1 MSGLQRWIGL
11 PVAAVVLVVGVVG
24 VQLVNG
30 GGTYEPL
37 KPADP
42 CVERTVTSR
51 AAGIDALT
59 ERLVLLGVNNAA
71 CTLGV
76 SREALTLELA
86 QSGGQSSGQSG
97 ARSDARIDALRQG
110 LLTAVDQMKADG
122 SLPRAS
128 DLVDEALDSAD
139 LNGLLERAIRALP
152 DSLIDS
158 ALKTDDVLQRAIDD
172 LDLRELLGNVDDQ
185 DDLQQQVEVA
195 VTQAVKDSL
204 AARLRDLLP

>member
-86 QSGGQSSGQSG
+86 QSSGQSG

-110 LLTAVDQMKADG
+110 LSTAVDQMKADG